1 MINGQCQCGAVR
13 FRVEGPLRD
22 VAVCHCS
29 VCRRT
34 HGGPATYTACA
45 IDALHLDAAEALR
58 HYEVAEATYSFC
70 GTCGSQLFWRRP
82 SFAHVSISAGAI
94 EPPTGVKTTRH
105 IFVAHAGDYEDLS
118 TDLPKF
124 ADYSGSEAIS

>member
-1 MINGQCQCGAVR
+1 M
-13 FRVEGPLRD
+13 
-22 VAVCHCS
+22 CHCS

-82 SFAHVSISAGAI
+82 SFAHVSISAAAI
-94 EPPTGVKTTRH
+94 EPPTGLTTTRH

>member
-1 MINGQCQCGAVR
+1 MTNGRCHCGAVR

-29 VCRRT
+29 VCRMT
-34 HGGPATYTACA
+34 HGGAATYTACGM
-45 IDALHLDAAEALR
+45 DALHMDAAETLR

-82 SFAHVSISAGAI
+82 SFSHVSISAAAI
-94 EPPTGVKTTRH
+94 EPPSHIKTTRH